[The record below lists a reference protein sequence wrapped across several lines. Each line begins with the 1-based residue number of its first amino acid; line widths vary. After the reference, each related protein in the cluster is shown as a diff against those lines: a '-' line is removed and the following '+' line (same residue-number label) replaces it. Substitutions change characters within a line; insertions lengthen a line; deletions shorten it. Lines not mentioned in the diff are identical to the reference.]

1 MISTATLRAPMEARN
16 TLFQSTSNKFPNATR
31 SQNELLAVDVARTV
45 DESSMENNNE
55 PTCSDETRHSPKRRK
70 RHSLQFNE
78 SVTVMAIPMRNEYS
92 RQVRSKLW
100 SNRLELQQNAA
111 RNVVEFAAEGYV
123 LFCKIPRYRVSY
135 FSHTVGPLYS
145 PWLGRWNWRTVVEDE
160 RMYVCAFS
168 GQRIHPCHCNPD
180 FDVNQAPLMHESKRF

>member
-111 RNVVEFAAEGYV
+111 RNVVEFAAEG
-123 LFCKIPRYRVSY
+123 
-135 FSHTVGPLYS
+135 
-145 PWLGRWNWRTVVEDE
+145 WNWRTVVEDE

-168 GQRIHPCHCNPD
+168 GQRIHPCHCDPD
-180 FDVNQAPLMHESKRF
+180 FDNNQAPFLKQESP